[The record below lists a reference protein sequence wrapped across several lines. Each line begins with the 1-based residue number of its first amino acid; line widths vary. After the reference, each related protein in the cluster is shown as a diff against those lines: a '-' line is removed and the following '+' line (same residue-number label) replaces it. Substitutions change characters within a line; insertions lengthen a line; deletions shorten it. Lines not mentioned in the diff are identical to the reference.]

1 MTAPQKKKARKYPCF
16 YFLSQSPRLAFDT
29 IARRIYAQLGLRP
42 TDRKRR
48 DWKALVFAKTE
59 RGGHSKQT
67 KAQSAKCKAQVRQHY
82 LFCVDASLWR
92 VNSPR
97 SAITLVSL
105 ATSLRKSHKQEYL
118 ANIRAFLFFCRS
130 HRVLN
135 LCANLFTHNNA
146 LHCSDGPSVCA
157 IDLICDFIEIRY

>member
-92 VNSPR
+92 VNSLQV
-97 SAITLVSL
+97 SENHINKNTLQISVL
-105 ATSLRKSHKQEYL
+105 
-118 ANIRAFLFFCRS
+118 FFFCRS